1 MNKDTE
7 MKFKRLSKILWIKFE
22 RYKLIL
28 SLILLEG
35 IAIISYIVTNINTD
49 F

>member
-7 MKFKRLSKILWIKFE
+7 MKFKRLSKILWLKFE

-28 SLILLEG
+28 YLIFLETFAV
-35 IAIISYIVTNINTD
+35 ILYVVYNIED

>member
-7 MKFKRLSKILWIKFE
+7 MKFKRLSKILWLKFE

-28 SLILLEG
+28 FMIFLEAIAVILYVVYNL
-35 IAIISYIVTNINTD
+35 
-49 F
+49 